1 MGEDTMVVA
10 RSYLGISARVL
21 KCSPWLISP
30 VNLLSLTKRFLPVEK
45 TPRKVIRCS
54 PLDGGHPKGRGVD
67 GTKGDDGR
75 IDIPASQRV
84 DRIEAFVG
92 RRPLEEASSMM
103 AATRSLLALL
113 LLLSVLSCALC
124 QTFQYSRGWRPG
136 KRSVR
141 SRQPEDLLEVVRANL
156 KDASIADA
164 DKQLEQCASIVRNL
178 LEYGAAPK
186 AQELLLS
193 CEALFEGDNSA
204 GGAARFLQ

>member
-1 MGEDTMVVA
+1 
-10 RSYLGISARVL
+10 
-21 KCSPWLISP
+21 
-30 VNLLSLTKRFLPVEK
+30 
-45 TPRKVIRCS
+45 
-54 PLDGGHPKGRGVD
+54 
-67 GTKGDDGR
+67 
-75 IDIPASQRV
+75 
-84 DRIEAFVG
+84 
-92 RRPLEEASSMM
+92 MM